1 MKSLNLPTSA
11 CRYCR
16 YYQPEGRRG
25 GCCQILGAP
34 VQGDWKACDF
44 ALPTFGSAWVGI
56 EKLEKVV
63 VLSGSPT
70 VLASSGVAST
80 LDISKIESSEQTI
93 VDYALERNNPEPLV
107 A

>member
-34 VQGDWKACDF
+34 VQGNWKACDF
-44 ALPTFGSAWVGI
+44 ALPAFGSAWEGI
-56 EKLEKVV
+56 EKLEKIV
-63 VLSGSPT
+63 VLSSSPT
-70 VLASSGVAST
+70 VLTS
-80 LDISKIESSEQTI
+80 SKIASALDNSQPESSEQTI
-93 VDYALERNNPEPLV
+93 VGYSLERNKTESL
-107 A
+107 AA

>member
-34 VQGDWKACDF
+34 VQGNWKACQLAIPAF
-44 ALPTFGSAWVGI
+44 SSAWEGLDD
-56 EKLEKVV
+56 LEEMMF
-63 VLSGSPT
+63 LSGSPT
-70 VLASSGVAST
+70 VLASSSVASA
-80 LDISKIESSEQTI
+80 LEMSKMESSEQT
-93 VDYALERNNPEPLV
+93 VVAYAEEQKKAEPLLV
-107 A
+107 

>member
-34 VQGDWKACDF
+34 VQGNWKACDF
-44 ALPTFGSAWVGI
+44 AIPAFGSAWEGI
-56 EKLEKVV
+56 EKLEKIVA
-63 VLSGSPT
+63 LSGSST
-70 VLASSGVAST
+70 VLASAGIACA
-80 LDISKIESSEQTI
+80 LDNSQHESSEQTI
-93 VDYALERNNPEPLV
+93 IGYSLERNRTEPLV

>member
-34 VQGDWKACDF
+34 VQGKWKAC
-44 ALPTFGSAWVGI
+44 AVAIPAFGSAWEGI
-56 EKLEKVV
+56 EDLEEIMF
-63 VLSGSPT
+63 LSGKPS
-70 VLASSGVAST
+70 VLASSSVASA
-80 LDISKIESSEQTI
+80 LEMSKMASSEQT
-93 VDYALERNNPEPLV
+93 VVAYGEEQKKAPLLV
-107 A
+107 

>member
-34 VQGDWKACDF
+34 VQSNWKACDF
-44 ALPTFGSAWVGI
+44 AIPAFGSAWEGI
-56 EKLEKVV
+56 EKIEKIV
-63 VLSGSPT
+63 VLSSSPT
-70 VLASSGVAST
+70 VLASSKIASA
-80 LDISKIESSEQTI
+80 LDNSQMESK
-93 VDYALERNNPEPLV
+93 AEPLV